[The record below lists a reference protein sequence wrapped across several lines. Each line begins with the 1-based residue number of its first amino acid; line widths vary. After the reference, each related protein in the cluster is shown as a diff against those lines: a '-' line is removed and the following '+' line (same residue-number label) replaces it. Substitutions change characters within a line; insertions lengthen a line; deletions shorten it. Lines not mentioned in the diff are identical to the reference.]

1 MSAIELMEEVA
12 KQGLKVAGMSA
23 TEAANALGFT
33 QLANGMFVKNII
45 NSTAGKV
52 LEFPTS
58 TAVEAIAE
66 AGTSA
71 TTAASSTTAN
81 LTLVETASGATSTAG
96 ILSIAAPVA
105 ASLLAA
111 VGGYLIGNEVYNNNQ
126 DFFDNLT
133 GSFMEYLADGTVN
146 LIGLLDSNGNTYF
159 DRRAY
164 TSVKAYL
171 DSFASTSVDY
181 IWTTDT
187 LTVANFKPTCDAYTA
202 FARTISHWVIS
213 GRIISTKIDISK
225 LLEIYK
231 GAIDYIE
238 SKYGTDKVM
247 CLTSYSPDIDY
258 SMSTA
263 YPSFRFCIT
272 VFSSISSVAFIN
284 RSNNDNTQLIS
295 VTGTCTEVP
304 FVVSTALASGNIQ
317 VTSVAG
323 NAAFNTFFISTG
335 NVSPTVGAATSIEQS
350 YANGASNI
358 NSIEKSTLPDGV
370 TKYSPKTS
378 LLKDMN
384 LFTIVNGCPQELPY
398 IPVRIPKNPTVIP
411 FPDPEVNPSEN
422 DPNDEPNRI
431 NPIIPPN
438 PPYPDNVPDTTPK
451 PKPDTTTNPDK
462 KPITLPDPT
471 PDKNITTDTDP
482 DPDKD
487 PSQDTASDPDTKTPV
502 DDDGTTNPDDGGSTP
517 DPTPPIV
524 TPIYSSATGLLHV
537 YHPNISSLNNF
548 GAWLWTTFSGDLI
561 DTLAKLFNNPMD
573 AVIGLHELYA
583 TPCNGG
589 ISTIKCGY
597 LDSGI
602 SSYLVLRRYT
612 EINCGSLVIPE
623 HWGNYLDYTP
633 YTKVYCY
640 LPFIGIVELN
650 ADDIIAHGVN
660 ITYRIDSYTGA
671 CIAIITVAK
680 DNYNSATYQF
690 SGNCAVEIPIT
701 SGVKATMQNALIGAA
716 TAGIMATAG
725 AGVTLASVGASA
737 LRGGASR
744 AINSKN
750 EVQHSGSFGS
760 SFGAMGFKK
769 PYLIVKRPRQ
779 KVVAGYNEN
788 YGYPA
793 HKMVAISE
801 CSGYLR
807 AREVDVI
814 SVTATEDEKKLIET
828 ALKSGVFVS

>member
-1 MSAIELMEEVA
+1 MNAIELMEEVA

-58 TAVEAIAE
+58 TAAEAIAE
-66 AGTSA
+66 AGASA
-71 TTAASSTTAN
+71 TKAASSTTAN
-81 LTLVETASGATSTAG
+81 LTLVETASGTTSTAG

-111 VGGYLIGNEVYNNNQ
+111 VGGYLVGNKLYEAYP
-126 DFFDNLT
+126 DFFDKLT
-133 GSFMEYLADGTVN
+133 GPLMKYLADGTVN
-146 LIGLLDSNGNTYF
+146 LMGLMDSNGNTYLNKG
-159 DRRAY
+159 AY
-164 TSVKAYL
+164 DDLKNYL
-171 DSFASTSVDY
+171 DNIGDVLVPNNWSGSVP
-181 IWTTDT
+181 
-187 LTVANFKPTCDAYTA
+187 LNSLKPTCSLESVALKTLKDGVANGSWAPALPLDEVTLMLKLVSNWVSSNFPNSICTIYPSNSSNDTTIEAHVSTNYTA
-202 FARTISHWVIS
+202 DGTIKTSP
-213 GRIISTKIDISK
+213 
-225 LLEIYK
+225 Y
-231 GAIDYIE
+231 
-238 SKYGTDKVM
+238 YGK
-247 CLTSYSPDIDY
+247 
-258 SMSTA
+258 
-263 YPSFRFCIT
+263 
-272 VFSSISSVAFIN
+272 FI
-284 RSNNDNTQLIS
+284 
-295 VTGTCTEVP
+295 G
-304 FVVSTALASGNIQ
+304 
-317 VTSVAG
+317 VAG
-323 NAAFNTFFISTG
+323 TIIPMQFSICDTNMNLQTPISFSYGGKTQYLYNNHIKADG
-335 NVSPTVGAATSIEQS
+335 TYYSQGCGINDGWLPLNPFSYGGLTTLYACNFSYTS
-350 YANGASNI
+350 
-358 NSIEKSTLPDGV
+358 KSGLPSEI
-370 TKYSPKTS
+370 TKYTPKTS
-378 LLKDMN
+378 TLTNLLLHTTVD
-384 LFTIVNGCPQELPY
+384 GCPVEVPY
-398 IPVRIPKNPTVIP
+398 IPVRFPNNPTIIP
-411 FPDPEVNPSEN
+411 FPDPNVNPSEN
-422 DPNDEPNRI
+422 DPNDDPKRI
-431 NPIIPPN
+431 NPCITPN
-438 PPYPDNVPDTTPK
+438 PAYPDNVPNITPN
-451 PKPDTTTNPDK
+451 PEPSNPDK
-462 KPITLPDPT
+462 KPVTLPDPT
-471 PDKNITTDTDP
+471 PDKNTTTDTDP

-487 PSQDTASDPDTKTPV
+487 PSQDTATDPDTKTPV

-517 DPTPPIV
+517 DPTPPIIP
-524 TPIYSSATGLLHV
+524 PISSSATGLLHV
-537 YHPNISSLNNF
+537 YNPTVDQLNQF
-548 GAWLWTTFSGDLI
+548 GSWLWTTFSGDLI

-573 AVIGLHELYA
+573 AVIGLHELYS
-583 TPCNGG
+583 TPICQGNT
-589 ISTIKCGY
+589 SSIKAGF
-597 LDSGI
+597 LDSGVT
-602 SSYLVLRRYT
+602 SKMVTTRYT
-612 EINCGSLVIPE
+612 SINCGSLVIPE

-701 SGVKATMQNALIGAA
+701 SGVKSTMQNALIGAA

-793 HKMVAISE
+793 HKMAAISE